1 MEFTGFEEMSRI
13 SNSVKL
19 PNPAGIEDILLL
31 DIRNLFNF
39 FNEEIPSGIDEIS
52 LNESVNSSILMHF
65 SKSMGNALKFLLLK
79 LT

>member
-1 MEFTGFEEMSRI
+1 MSSI

-31 DIRNLFNF
+31 DMRNLFNF
-39 FNEEIPSGIDEIS
+39 FNDEIPSGIDEIS
-52 LNESVNSSILMHF
+52 LNESVNSSILIHF
-65 SKSMGNALKFLLLK
+65 SKSMGNAFKFLLLK